1 MSGHYSYYHNIDGRS
16 AYLSGNIGALSD
28 TDLTRLLPKYWTV
41 EADVFEAGPGDIC
54 IRMRER
60 LCSLLADSQN
70 IKKRD
75 EIEALEFEL
84 EPVQGDLQSAFREV
98 FGSLSKMPAE
108 DEQKIVEEF
117 LRHVRFQIGSV
128 KQLYRIKGGL
138 REDITRVIGEF
149 YTYVVFDI
157 LFLEFN
163 EHLLMIVLGSD
174 E

>member
-1 MSGHYSYYHNIDGRS
+1 
-16 AYLSGNIGALSD
+16 
-28 TDLTRLLPKYWTV
+28 
-41 EADVFEAGPGDIC
+41 
-54 IRMRER
+54 
-60 LCSLLADSQN
+60 
-70 IKKRD
+70 
-75 EIEALEFEL
+75 
-84 EPVQGDLQSAFREV
+84 
-98 FGSLSKMPAE
+98 MPAE

>member
-1 MSGHYSYYHNIDGRS
+1 MSGHYSYYHKIDGRS

-28 TDLTRLLPKYWTV
+28 AFLTKLLPKYWAV
-41 EADVFEAGPGDIC
+41 EADAFEAGPGDIC

-60 LCSLLADSQN
+60 LCGLLADRQN
-70 IKKRD
+70 TKVRE

-84 EPVQGDLQSAFREV
+84 GPVQGDLQSAFREV
-98 FGSLSKMPAE
+98 FGSLSQMPAE
-108 DEQKIVEEF
+108 NEQRIVEEF

-149 YTYVVFDI
+149 YTFVVFDI
-157 LFLEFN
+157 LFLEFT
-163 EHLLMIVLGSD
+163 EHMLMIVLGSD